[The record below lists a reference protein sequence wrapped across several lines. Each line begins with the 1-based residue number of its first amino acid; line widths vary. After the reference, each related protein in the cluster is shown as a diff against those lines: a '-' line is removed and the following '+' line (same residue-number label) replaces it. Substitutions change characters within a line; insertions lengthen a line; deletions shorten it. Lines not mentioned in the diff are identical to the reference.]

1 MDWDKT
7 KYEIRGFISSD
18 PTIQHLFDE
27 ISSIREYVNDM
38 HLAVREISDRVSKIE
53 GSFSLLLKIGIP
65 ILTSLIVGIIT
76 LLIKIALG

>member
-1 MDWDKT
+1 MSWDK
-7 KYEIRGFISSD
+7 KEYEFRGFISSD

-38 HLAVREISDRVSKIE
+38 HLTVGKISERVSKIE
-53 GSFSLLLKIGIP
+53 GSFSILIKIGIP
-65 ILTSLIVGIIT
+65 VFTSLIVGIIM